1 MFNITTIMTMKNFFL
16 TIAFLSMSIVGM
28 AQSASDI
35 VTELKNEQGV
45 ESQVLNKL
53 MLRMQFSQAPDEKT
67 KTLGQKMDGMT
78 VMSLSKAS
86 DEVKQKFEE
95 RVGKLSENGYLQ
107 EEVVEEMGVKARTFI
122 KKDGELITE
131 IVNVVEGQGETALII
146 IMGKFTKDDLEA
158 LAQGM

>member
-1 MFNITTIMTMKNFFL
+1 MKNFFL

-67 KTLGQKMDGMT
+67 KALGQKMDGMT

-131 IVNVVEGQGETALII
+131 IVNVVESQGETALII